1 MPTISA
7 FYGIMIRM
15 YHDEHGPPHFHAIYQ
30 GDQAVIGIESLDL
43 RAGRLPRRALGFVL
57 DWARVHQEELRA
69 NWQRIE
75 QGQPLTHIAPLE

>member
-7 FYGIMIRM
+7 FYGIMIGM

-43 RAGRLPRRALGFVL
+43 RAGHLPRRALGLVL
-57 DWARVHQEELRA
+57 DWARSHQGDLRA

-75 QGQPLTHIAPLE
+75 QGQPLTHIAALE